1 MIRYYKS
8 LKDKT
13 VKYFYINDAVD
24 CVEGLIEEVRSN
36 GMLVIHRNLCPQ
48 YYMYISCNKTAS
60 EMLKRS
66 VEISAEE
73 YNIVDAVSKAMIE
86 NDTFIISGD
95 KLKPIEE
102 KEVKLEP
109 IFAD

>member
-1 MIRYYKS
+1 
-8 LKDKT
+8 
-13 VKYFYINDAVD
+13 
-24 CVEGLIEEVRSN
+24 
-36 GMLVIHRNLCPQ
+36 
-48 YYMYISCNKTAS
+48 
-60 EMLKRS
+60 MLKRS